1 MISDD
6 YPNDPSLARL
16 ASLRTYDV
24 NAGSA
29 ERLRRRCHVLLE
41 EQASNTPVAIANG
54 ILFRRIAAPVLG
66 GAWCVVYLIEVIR
79 RAVAVYGM

>member
-1 MISDD
+1 MISND
-6 YPNDPSLARL
+6 YPNDPSLASL

-29 ERLRRRCHVLLE
+29 ERLRRRCHVLLQ
-41 EQASNTPVAIANG
+41 EQASSIPVAVANG
-54 ILFRRIAAPVLG
+54 ILFRRIVVPVLG
-66 GAWCVVYLIEVIR
+66 GAWCVAYLIEVIR

>member
-1 MISDD
+1 MISNDC
-6 YPNDPSLARL
+6 PNDPSLARL

-41 EQASNTPVAIANG
+41 EQAPSAPAAVANG
-54 ILFRRIAAPVLG
+54 SPFWGIVAPVLG
-66 GAWCVVYLIEVIR
+66 GAWCVAYLIEVIR